1 MKLNL
6 PQHLPELSS
15 VNTKPSRRSTPA
27 TALIT
32 SGSLLIAL
40 WFCLIVTDSS
50 QLRRSSSRIS
60 ADNARPAAGE
70 KPASATQSHN
80 NWLEK
85 TDIDME
91 IGYGPLPDLK
101 ETVFLQGND
110 TIMYHWHLCAVVD
123 QSSTMFSKRIRKR
136 KFLSRW
142 QAENQQYMPCLYCS
156 RVALDKK

>member
-6 PQHLPELSS
+6 PRHLPELSS
-15 VNTKPSRRSTPA
+15 INTKRSGRSTPA

-32 SGSLLIAL
+32 FGSLLIAL

-60 ADNARPAAGE
+60 ADNARPAPGE
-70 KPASATQSHN
+70 KPDLATQSHN
-80 NWLEK
+80 NWLET
-85 TDIDME
+85 TDFDME

-110 TIMYHWHLCAVVD
+110 SIMYHWHLCALVD
-123 QSSTMFSKRIRKR
+123 QSSIVFSKRIRKR

-142 QAENQQYMPCLYCS
+142 QAEIRQCMPCLYCS
-156 RVALDKK
+156 RFALDKK